1 MKTSYEKP
9 VIKRIDLHA
18 DDTSLQTCKCSGKGF
33 TTSSGHVTNG
43 CRGWPPRNPCSKTKD
58 S

>member
-18 DDTSLQTCKCSGKGF
+18 EDTSLQTCKCAARGF
-33 TTSSGHVTNG
+33 TAGSGHVDG
-43 CRGWPPRNPCSKTKD
+43 CRGWPPRNPCSRTKN